1 MTLPLSV
8 TLPVDE
14 PSCSVSDPVPEI
26 APVTVIVPLLV
37 RMDRELAATARAVA
51 VTFPEPVLILLLP
64 VTLTAAKVAE
74 SFVVLKVPFRV
85 VAEAVLVKPPSKVRT
100 SPPLPRM
107 TPPLFSSVTA
117 FVTCVVLP
125 RNATL

>member
-1 MTLPLSV
+1 MPLSV

-64 VTLTAAKVAE
+64 VTLAAVSEVRLAPETAPKSPLQVPEVMVPVVTRLESVVMDACVAP
-74 SFVVLKVPFRV
+74 VT
-85 VAEAVLVKPPSKVRT
+85 VAALH
-100 SPPLPRM
+100 
-107 TPPLFSSVTA
+107 
-117 FVTCVVLP
+117 C
-125 RNATL
+125 